1 MSLGAPHC
9 HPIMAEAGEP
19 VGLRRLGRPGCGKL
33 QPPGK
38 WFTNAALAI
47 RPPSLGPAG
56 EAVWLPQTASFA
68 APDGPFRGAGRP
80 PSASGW
86 PSGRW
91 QGGAGEGGAGEISLQ
106 RAGAWRYYKCV
117 AWRWWLRFP
126 RSGGCGY
133 GVLCKSSCGIFEVVF
148 VVIST
153 CIHLCSHVL
162 AGLRPASIL
171 VRVFNPR
178 MACYGGFPG
187 SQTRPRMLA
196 G

>member
-1 MSLGAPHC
+1 
-9 HPIMAEAGEP
+9 MAEAGEP
-19 VGLRRLGRPGCGKL
+19 VGQRRLGRPGCGKL

-38 WFTNAALAI
+38 WFTNAALAM
-47 RPPSLGPAG
+47 RHPSLGPAG
-56 EAVWLPQTASFA
+56 EAVWQPQTASFA

-86 PSGRW
+86 LSGRW
-91 QGGAGEGGAGEISLQ
+91 QGGGGRGRRGRNIITEGRGLAILQ
-106 RAGAWRYYKCV
+106 MRGLAV
-117 AWRWWLRFP
+117 VVRFP